1 MSECLGGRTS
11 TFVAQT
17 EHVSFFARVSV
28 TALLRVRERGSSKKR
43 PGQQG
48 GQNTEYNTVQYRRGS
63 TGRTKNRIQ
72 YSTIQK
78 RVNREDKIQN
88 TTQYNTEEGQQNTE
102 RDNGCKWDNDN
113 TKF

>member
-11 TFVAQT
+11 TFVAPT

-48 GQNTEYNTVQYRRGS
+48 GQNTEYCTV
-63 TGRTKNRIQ
+63 
-72 YSTIQK
+72 QK

-88 TTQYNTEEGQQNTE
+88 TTQYNTEAGQQNTE

>member
-11 TFVAQT
+11 TFVAPT

-63 TGRTKNRIQ
+63 TGRTKYRIQ
-72 YSTIQK
+72 HSTIQK
-78 RVNREDKIQN
+78 RVNKIQRGTMDAN
-88 TTQYNTEEGQQNTE
+88 GTTTIQNSEEQEDWPNTEN
-102 RDNGCKWDNDN
+102 N
-113 TKF
+113 